1 MNKGQRFK
9 SRKHRFPFEV
19 LRFLN
24 SPQEKKLA
32 KHPIEFAYLHKVYAH
47 PKNPSKQYR
56 IPAVAVTDYVR
67 GVKVYKP
74 AW

>member
-9 SRKHRFPFEV
+9 SRKHRFPFDV
-19 LRFLN
+19 LRFFN
-24 SPQEKKLA
+24 SPEPSHLSKN
-32 KHPIEFAYLHKVYAH
+32 PYDFAYIPKVYAH
-47 PKNPSKQYR
+47 PKNPLKPYR
-56 IPAVAVTDYVR
+56 IPAVAVYKQ